1 LGASDADV
9 ARKPMERSPAWHL
22 ASTSMQTRNDTTVE
36 AAALAS
42 PPQES
47 ALLQRHEALSEL
59 AESAVNRE
67 ASQAAEQ
74 AIRPAKQGVNS
85 T

>member
-1 LGASDADV
+1 
-9 ARKPMERSPAWHL
+9 
-22 ASTSMQTRNDTTVE
+22 MQTRNDTTVE

-67 ASQAAEQ
+67 ASQVTEQ
-74 AIRPAKQGVNS
+74 E
-85 T
+85 